1 MIPGFGPRMKLCPEA
16 EEALDALINSGW
28 DPERVP
34 EPYRAC
40 ARELVAQFGL
50 ACEEAPGAPSELIE
64 ATIRRLVSHPVAETS
79 LSNASADALD
89 LWSMSGYRA
98 GSVPKSMRA
107 QADRHES
114 ISALISRAI
123 EAEEADVS
131 EALVE
136 STIKRIAEIADVAE
150 PSSFVFPIRARLS
163 DIVSVAAVLLI
174 GVSVVLPVLSSF
186 RFESMR
192 KHNEANFAVASV
204 AFGSY
209 ASDYEGRLPVYTPS
223 QELIGHAPGGRRLW
237 WMVGLDPLQSNSAN
251 LYTLA
256 RLGYASLDS
265 LASPGNENAV
275 RAPESPDAVDWGSL
289 DQVSY
294 SLRILQGAESDDRWA
309 KRALVVLADRSPVI
323 RKAYQRQPIDPFENS
338 PNHDGRG
345 QHILRGDGSVDWLS
359 TPWMMYSDQIY
370 LPRFVERLVHP
381 DVRGAGMVPLQGSER
396 PESAADAFVGP

>member
-1 MIPGFGPRMKLCPEA
+1 MTPSFGPRMKLCPEA
-16 EEALDALINSGW
+16 EAALDALINSGW

-34 EPYRAC
+34 ESYRAC
-40 ARELVAQFGL
+40 ARELVAHFGL
-50 ACEEAPGAPSELIE
+50 ACEEAPVAPSELIE
-64 ATIRRLVSHPVAETS
+64 ATIRRLVSHPVAEAS
-79 LSNASADALD
+79 LSDASADALD

-98 GSVPKSMRA
+98 GSVPKSLRA
-107 QADRHES
+107 QAERHES
-114 ISALISRAI
+114 MSILISRAVD
-123 EAEEADVS
+123 AEEADAS

-136 STIKRIAEIADVAE
+136 STIGRIAEVAEVAE
-150 PSSFVFPIRARLS
+150 PRGFVLHVRARLS

-192 KHNEANFAVASV
+192 KRNEANFAVASV

-209 ASDYEGRLPVYTPS
+209 ASDFEGRLPVYTPS
-223 QELIGHAPGGRRLW
+223 QEFIGHAPGGRRLW

-265 LASPGNENAV
+265 LASPGNANAV
-275 RAPESPDAVDWGSL
+275 RSSQAPGAVDWGSL

-294 SLRILQGAESDDRWA
+294 SLRILQGTESDDRWA

-338 PNHDGRG
+338 PNHNGRG
-345 QHILRGDGSVDWLS
+345 QHILLGDGSVDWLA

-381 DVRGAGMVPLQGSER
+381 DVRGAGMVPLRGSER
-396 PESAADAFVGP
+396 PESSADAFVGP